1 MHYFQKLKDIS
12 GYSTLSGGSLMA
24 DVLPL
29 GRTPSICYSF
39 DNLGSLV
46 VVGGSMLGIDGVI
59 RVWIS

>member
-1 MHYFQKLKDIS
+1 
-12 GYSTLSGGSLMA
+12 MA